1 MEKAATHFSIVHAKT
16 CPTVLSRCFNL
27 TCCNMAGHLPLA
39 IWTLVCIQLLHWAIT
54 FLLLWHFGFCCDILG
69 YSSASAPASAP
80 LQHEMECLPVLHLF
94 CNTQLLNNSL
104 DIANKVLHDTNKI
117 HCRRILH
124 RSPPFCLFSDCSF
137 DTGSLKNSRAATPN
151 HSTLRPCKSIP

>member
-1 MEKAATHFSIVHAKT
+1 MCLHQSIDDRPRYQSFVPPIDRKPCPRLIASNPENLIVPVQTFHLVTLFAKK
-16 CPTVLSRCFNL
+16 LL
-27 TCCNMAGHLPLA
+27 QIPL
-39 IWTLVCIQLLHWAIT
+39 LCER
-54 FLLLWHFGFCCDILG
+54 G
-69 YSSASAPASAP
+69 SSASAPASAP